1 MRKPK
6 KEFSK
11 TILRAVAAATVVI
24 VVFSFAL
31 MWSCLLYTSDNID
44 AATLK
49 KGAAVAY
56 VCFEDDTGL
65 IFATLS

>member
-1 MRKPK
+1 MKGLNNAIRQHWDDGVQTMPSGSALPK
-6 KEFSK
+6 N
-11 TILRAVAAATVVI
+11 T
-24 VVFSFAL
+24 L
-31 MWSCLLYTSDNID
+31 MTYIQIADNID